1 MKRTIIPVMLSF
13 LTCFPLTGTSA
24 FASSEVSPGKSRAE
38 EKVDEREEAVR
49 QVLHSLGTA
58 VSAGDIPK
66 LTSLWAEDALLID
79 DRGEETQGRTV
90 LQERFTSTLGQP
102 GSSSVQLHPEKITFP
117 AANVSTVVG
126 VISRKFKSTSLPT
139 ARFSMLLEKYGNTWL
154 VKQATETP
162 IVESSAFDH
171 LKELDWLIG
180 SWKIDDP
187 NNKARLE
194 IEWGSTRSFIIVK
207 TIRNKD
213 GVEEVDTQVIGWDPR
228 KKEVVSWHFGNHG
241 GFGYGKWSH
250 QEESWAVQFVGVGHM
265 GNTTR
270 ATNVFTQ
277 KSSNEFTWQATE
289 QSSDDAA
296 IADGDVI
303 TVQKVK

>member
-13 LTCFPLTGTSA
+13 SNLFSFDGHVGFLHHR
-24 FASSEVSPGKSRAE
+24 KLHRAKAE
-38 EKVDEREEAVR
+38 PREKVDEREEAVR

-126 VISRKFKSTSLPT
+126 VISGKFKSTSLPT

-162 IVESSAFDH
+162 IVESSAFDD
-171 LKELDWLIG
+171 LKEFDLADW
-180 SWKIDDP
+180 
-187 NNKARLE
+187 
-194 IEWGSTRSFIIVK
+194 
-207 TIRNKD
+207 
-213 GVEEVDTQVIGWDPR
+213 
-228 KKEVVSWHFGNHG
+228 
-241 GFGYGKWSH
+241 
-250 QEESWAVQFVGVGHM
+250 
-265 GNTTR
+265 
-270 ATNVFTQ
+270 
-277 KSSNEFTWQATE
+277 
-289 QSSDDAA
+289 
-296 IADGDVI
+296 
-303 TVQKVK
+303 